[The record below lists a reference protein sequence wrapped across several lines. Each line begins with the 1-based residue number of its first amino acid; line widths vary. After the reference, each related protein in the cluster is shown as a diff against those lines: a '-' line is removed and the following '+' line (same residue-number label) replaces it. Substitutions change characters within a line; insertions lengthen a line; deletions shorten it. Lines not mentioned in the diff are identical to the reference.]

1 MPIKKPIRLASTAT
15 LAEREKR
22 VQLVAWVAPLTKV
35 PNTSVMAVD
44 QSRVAVGTTASKPSS
59 PPTLVVATHIDS
71 ISNTIMAGTAMYD
84 RISSP
89 R

>member
-1 MPIKKPIRLASTAT
+1 M
-15 LAEREKR
+15 
-22 VQLVAWVAPLTKV
+22 VAWVAPLTKV

-44 QSRVAVGTTASKPSS
+44 QSRVVVGTIASKPSS

-71 ISNTIMAGTAMYD
+71 VSSNIIAGTAMYD
-84 RISSP
+84 KTSSP